1 MAGNFWSMFQP
12 SAAPAQAQ
20 SSTSQNQQ
28 SNSQN
33 SSNQNNQ
40 QGQQGQSGQQSNEP
54 GNRPANAATLPQNN
68 TGGQGNG
75 NDTNATPQQNKNPLD
90 TYSSMFENKA
100 SSGDSPPTFSIDP
113 KQMDTIVQGLDFT
126 KGIDPAVMTKATQG
140 DANALLEIIQGV
152 GRNSYRAA
160 IEHGGVLTD
169 KFVGAREQHSG
180 KSFSSKVRKELVT
193 NQLASNTPNFQHPV
207 VRQQLTEI
215 AQRFQ
220 TQHPDATAKE
230 IGDMSVQYLQ
240 DLMDAIRPPDKNQQQ
255 NSSQNSEVRGEE
267 FWNDYFSENQPST

>member
-1 MAGNFWSMFQP
+1 MGSNFWSMFVPSSPASTQQP
-12 SAAPAQAQ
+12 NQSNQQA
-20 SSTSQNQQ
+20 SFPNSQNQ
-28 SNSQN
+28 
-33 SSNQNNQ
+33 QNNQ
-40 QGQQGQSGQQSNEP
+40 QGQNNQQTQQPNEP
-54 GNRPANAATLPQNN
+54 GNRPSNAATLPSNN
-68 TGGQGNG
+68 SGGQGNG
-75 NDTNATPQQNKNPLD
+75 NDPNANPQQNKNTLD
-90 TYSSMFENKA
+90 IYSSMFDNKN
-100 SSGDSPPTFSIDP
+100 SSGDTPPTFAIDP
-113 KQMDTIVQGLDFT
+113 KQMDNIVQGLDFT
-126 KGIDPAVMTKATQG
+126 KGIDPAVMTRATQG
-140 DANALLEIIQGV
+140 DANALLEIIHGV

-169 KFVGAREQHSG
+169 KFVGAREQYSG

-240 DLMDAIRPPDKNQQQ
+240 DLMDAIRPPENKQQQ
-255 NSSQNSEVRGEE
+255 NSQQNSEERGEE
-267 FWNDYFSENQPST
+267 FWNDYFSEGQSST